1 MQNSEIVLEPEQE
14 QAIQH
19 KKGHLRIVACP
30 GSGKTETVSRR
41 IVELIKDGVN
51 PSTIVAFT
59 FTRKAAENLNFRI
72 RERLEKVCPEKKN
85 FGDMYIGT
93 IDAFCL
99 YMLKELVPEY
109 RSYDILDEQKRMA
122 FVNRRFYDLHMQTLQ
137 KQVGSKWRTL
147 KIFVESADRVLME
160 NINPND
166 LSNEDFARSLKTY
179 WFLLDKERFF
189 DYSSIINKL
198 VNLFDKDPT
207 GGYGQG
213 GQNAGDDSGDGIII
227 QSSEDGNDPDSFE
240 TQETPEEERAR
251 LLSLLHEKIKHIT
264 MDEYQ
269 DVNNLQERLL
279 ELLSINADSV
289 CVVGDDDQ
297 NIFNWRGSDVKFIR
311 DFDVRYSKYDVTT
324 KFLKKNF
331 RSTKGIIDTAL
342 QLIKNNVDRLSS
354 KEMIHNEKSMKETV
368 KGDIVHRHFQTDEDE
383 LDFIVNKIN
392 QLVGTDFI
400 DKANNKYALSLKDF
414 AIIVKSN
421 ADAAAIINHLERND
435 IKVIADN
442 GVNIF
447 SRPVV
452 SFVLDC
458 ISYVFGCP
466 GYTTEKEIPELEELT
481 SRLKKY
487 SKNTD
492 IGKFRADI
500 EGIRHKISKIASA
513 KQIIFDKEKGKT
525 KQVSAD
531 YLRNKFGLQE
541 YFQRILN
548 TIGAEDGDFTDNEFY
563 NLAVL
568 STAISDFEYVYPSLR
583 VKQVSELKWF
593 LLAYAEN
600 TYNDPRYNDPTLVD
614 GVRILTIWKAKGLE
628 FPAVFLPNFVD
639 KNRLSSPKT
648 FVDDKLYNVTKYER
662 TDEDDRRAYYTAIT
676 RSEKFLFITGSAT
689 HNKHFLRNGKPAVKV
704 YKENEFFNELINSH
718 FTDETNIG
726 NTNSGLEPKLLDS
739 GTFPTSY
746 SQLSFYE
753 RCPHDYKMRHVFGF
767 NPGVPKTFGY
777 GTNIHNIINV
787 IHSKYIRERKVPT
800 ETEISELTEKMFHL
814 RFAKGKMEENMKNAA
829 LVVVKNYVDF
839 HSKDFTKILES
850 EKRFQFVMGK
860 ALISGTID
868 LIKDASDNQN
878 TIDDTKIIETIDFKT
893 DKEIDGKYKLD
904 HSEQVRFYSIAEST
918 SLNSIPKKGTIH
930 HIDSNKTED
939 VSISSAEI
947 ENTRQAIIKK
957 IDGIIDGNF
966 TAIPESAKC
975 EGCDWKGI
983 CDKKGFTVGV
993 DFEK

>member
-1 MQNSEIVLEPEQE
+1 MQNSEIVLEPEQQ

-19 KKGHLRIVACP
+19 KKGHLRIIACP

-93 IDAFCL
+93 IDSFCL
-99 YMLKELVPEY
+99 YMLKEIVPEY

-166 LSNEDFARSLKTY
+166 LSNKDFVRSLEEY
-179 WFLLDKERFF
+179 WKILDEERFF
-189 DYSSIINKL
+189 DYASIIHKL
-198 VNLFDKDPT
+198 INVLEDK
-207 GGYGQG
+207 
-213 GQNAGDDSGDGIII
+213 N
-227 QSSEDGNDPDSFE
+227 N
-240 TQETPEEERAR
+240 
-251 LLSLLHEKIKHIT
+251 LSLLNEKIKHVT

-269 DVNNLQERLL
+269 DTNFLQERLL
-279 ELLSINADSV
+279 ELLSVNADSV

-297 NIFNWRGSDVKFIR
+297 NIFNWRGSDLKYIR
-311 DFDVRYSKYDVTT
+311 NFDNKYGNYNVTT
-324 KFLKKNF
+324 KYLKKNF

-342 QLIKNNVDRLSS
+342 QLIENNTDRITS
-354 KEMIHNEKSMKETV
+354 KEMIYNEKSEKQTQ
-368 KGDIVHRHFQTDEDE
+368 KGDIIHRHFQTDENE

-400 DKANNKYALSLKDF
+400 DKANNKYALSLNDF
-414 AIIVKSN
+414 AIIVRSN
-421 ADAAAIINHLERND
+421 SDAEVILNHLERNG

-458 ISYVFGCP
+458 ISYVFGCA
-466 GYTTEKEIPELEELT
+466 GYTTGNEIPKLEELE
-481 SRLKKY
+481 SRLKRNSNSDIEKFR
-487 SKNTD
+487 TD
-492 IGKFRADI
+492 I
-500 EGIRHKISKIASA
+500 ESIRHKIVRVASA
-513 KQIIFDKEKGKT
+513 KQTIFDKEKGKT

-548 TIGAEDGDFTDNEFY
+548 AVGAENGDFTDNEYY

-600 TYNDPRYNDPTLVD
+600 TYNDPRHNDPTLVD

-628 FPAVFLPNFVD
+628 FPVVFLPNFVE
-639 KNRLSSPKT
+639 KNKIPAQKT
-648 FVDDKLYNVTKYER
+648 FVDEKLYNTIRYEG
-662 TDEDDRRAYYTAIT
+662 TDEDDRRGYYTAIT
-676 RSEKFLFITGSAT
+676 RSEKFLFITGST
-689 HNKHFLRNGKPAVKV
+689 IHHTHFLINGKPAKKR
-704 YKENEFFNELINSH
+704 YQENDFLNELGNSH
-718 FTDETNIG
+718 FTNEIDIG
-726 NTNSGLEPKLLDS
+726 NRNSNLKPKTLDA

-753 RCPHDYKMRHVFGF
+753 RCPHDYKIRHIFGF
-767 NPGVPKTFGY
+767 NPGVPKSFGY

-787 IHSKYIRERKVPT
+787 IHSKYIREQKIPSEAEVS
-800 ETEISELTEKMFHL
+800 EITEKMFHL
-814 RFAKGKMEENMKNAA
+814 RFAKGEMEENMKHAG
-829 LVVVKNYVDF
+829 LTIVKNYVDF
-839 HSKDFTKILES
+839 HSKDFTRILES

-868 LIKDASDNQN
+868 LIKDAADNQN
-878 TIDDTKIIETIDFKT
+878 TLDDTKMIETIDFKT
-893 DKEIDGKYKLD
+893 DKEIDGKYQLD
-904 HSEQVRFYSIAEST
+904 HSEQVRFYSIAESI

-930 HIDSNKTED
+930 HIDSNKITD
-939 VSISSAEI
+939 VDISATEI
-947 ENTRQAIIKK
+947 EKTRQRIIQK
-957 IDGIIDGNF
+957 IDKITEGDF
-966 TAIPESAKC
+966 DAIPEKSKC

-983 CDKKGFTVGV
+983 CDKKEITVGV

>member
-14 QAIQH
+14 QSIQH
-19 KKGHLRIVACP
+19 KKGHLRIIACP

-93 IDAFCL
+93 IDSFCL

-122 FVNRRFYDLHMQTLQ
+122 FVNRKFYDLHMKTLQ
-137 KQVGSKWRTL
+137 RQVGSKWRTL
-147 KIFVESADRVLME
+147 KIFVDSADRVLME

-166 LSNEDFARSLKTY
+166 LSNKDFARSLEEY
-179 WFLLDKERFF
+179 WKILDKERFF
-189 DYSSIINKL
+189 DYASIINKL
-198 VNLFDKDPT
+198 INVLEDK
-207 GGYGQG
+207 
-213 GQNAGDDSGDGIII
+213 N
-227 QSSEDGNDPDSFE
+227 N
-240 TQETPEEERAR
+240 
-251 LLSLLHEKIKHIT
+251 LSLLNEKIKHVTI
-264 MDEYQ
+264 DEYQ
-269 DVNNLQERLL
+269 DTNNLQERLL
-279 ELLSINADSV
+279 ELLSVNADSV

-297 NIFNWRGSDVKFIR
+297 NIFNWRGSDLKYITN
-311 DFDVRYSKYDVTT
+311 FDNKYGNYNVTT
-324 KFLKKNF
+324 KYLKKNF

-342 QLIKNNVDRLSS
+342 QLIENNTDRITS
-354 KEMIHNEKSMKETV
+354 KEMIHNEKSEKQTQ
-368 KGDIVHRHFQTDEDE
+368 KGDIIHRHFQTDENE

-392 QLVGTDFI
+392 QLVGTDFL
-400 DKANNKYALSLKDF
+400 DKANNKYALSLNDF
-414 AIIVKSN
+414 AIIVRSN
-421 ADAAAIINHLERND
+421 SDAEAILNHLERNG

-466 GYTTEKEIPELEELT
+466 GYTTGNEIPKLEELT
-481 SRLKKY
+481 SRLKKN
-487 SKNTD
+487 SQNSD
-492 IGKFRADI
+492 IDKFRADI
-500 EGIRHKISKIASA
+500 ESIRHKIARISSA

-548 TIGAEDGDFTDNEFY
+548 AIGAENGDFTDNEYY

-583 VKQVSELKWF
+583 VKQISELKWF
-593 LLAYAEN
+593 LLAYAES
-600 TYNDPRYNDPTLVD
+600 TYNDPRHNDPTLVD

-628 FPAVFLPNFVD
+628 FPVVFLPNFVE
-639 KNRLSSPKT
+639 KNKIPAQKT
-648 FVDDKLYNVTKYER
+648 FVDEKLYNVIRYEG
-662 TDEDDRRAYYTAIT
+662 TNEDDRRVYYTAIT
-676 RSEKFLFITGSAT
+676 RSEKFLFITGST
-689 HNKHFLRNGKPAVKV
+689 IHRTHFLKKGKPTLKG
-704 YKENEFFNELINSH
+704 YKENEFYNEIINSH
-718 FTDETNIG
+718 FTDKIDIKNV
-726 NTNSGLEPKLLDS
+726 NSNLKPKTLDA

-753 RCPHDYKMRHVFGF
+753 RCPHDYKIRHIFGF
-767 NPGVPKTFGY
+767 NPGVPKSFGY

-787 IHSKYIRERKVPT
+787 IHSKYIRERKIPSEAEVL
-800 ETEISELTEKMFHL
+800 EITEKMFHL
-814 RFAKGKMEENMKNAA
+814 RFAKGEMEENMKRAGLA
-829 LVVVKNYVDF
+829 IVKNYVDF

-868 LIKDASDNQN
+868 LIKDASNNQK
-878 TIDDTKIIETIDFKT
+878 TLDDTKMIETIDFKT
-893 DKEIDGKYKLD
+893 DKEIDGKYQLD
-904 HSEQVRFYSIAEST
+904 HSEQVRFYSIAESI
-918 SLNSIPKKGTIH
+918 SLNLIPKKGTIH
-930 HIDSNKTED
+930 HIDSNKITD
-939 VSISSAEI
+939 VDISSIEI
-947 ENTRQAIIKK
+947 EKTRQRIIQK
-957 IDGIIDGNF
+957 IDKITEGDF
-966 TAIPESAKC
+966 DAIPEKSKC

-983 CDKKGFTVGV
+983 CDKKETNVGV

>member
-19 KKGHLRIVACP
+19 KKGHLRIIACP

-93 IDAFCL
+93 IDSFCL
-99 YMLKELVPEY
+99 YMLKELAPEY

-122 FVNRRFYDLHMQTLQ
+122 FVNRRFYDLHMQILQ
-137 KQVGSKWRTL
+137 KQIGSKWKTL

-166 LSNEDFARSLKTY
+166 LSNKDFVRSLEEY
-179 WFLLDKERFF
+179 WKILDEERFF
-189 DYSSIINKL
+189 DYASIINKL
-198 VNLFDKDPT
+198 INVLEYKN
-207 GGYGQG
+207 
-213 GQNAGDDSGDGIII
+213 N
-227 QSSEDGNDPDSFE
+227 
-240 TQETPEEERAR
+240 
-251 LLSLLHEKIKHIT
+251 LSLLNEKIKHVT
-264 MDEYQ
+264 VDEYQ
-269 DVNNLQERLL
+269 DTNNLQERLL
-279 ELLSINADSV
+279 ELLSVNADSV

-297 NIFNWRGSDVKFIR
+297 NIFNWRGSDLKYITN
-311 DFDVRYSKYDVTT
+311 FDNKYSNYNVTT
-324 KFLKKNF
+324 KYLKKNF
-331 RSTKGIIDTAL
+331 RSTNGIIDTAL
-342 QLIKNNVDRLSS
+342 QLIKNNTDRITS
-354 KEMIHNEKSMKETV
+354 KKMIHNERSEKQTQ
-368 KGDIVHRHFQTDEDE
+368 KGDIIHRHFQTDEDE
-383 LDFIVNKIN
+383 LNFIVNKIN

-400 DKANNKYALSLKDF
+400 DKANNKYALSLNDF
-414 AIIVKSN
+414 AIIVRSN
-421 ADAAAIINHLERND
+421 SDAEAIINHLERNE

-466 GYTTEKEIPELEELT
+466 GYTTGNEIPKLEELA
-481 SRLKKY
+481 SRLKKN
-487 SKNTD
+487 SQNSD
-492 IGKFRADI
+492 IGKFRADV
-500 EGIRHKISKIASA
+500 ESIRHKIIRISSV
-513 KQIIFDKEKGKT
+513 KQTIFDIKKRKT

-548 TIGAEDGDFTDNEFY
+548 AIGAENGDFTDNEYY

-600 TYNDPRYNDPTLVD
+600 TYNDPRHNDPTLVG

-628 FPAVFLPNFVD
+628 FPVVFLPNFVE
-639 KNRLSSPKT
+639 KNKIPPQKT
-648 FVDDKLYNVTKYER
+648 FIDNKLYNVIRYEG
-662 TDEDDRRAYYTAIT
+662 TDEDDRRGYYTAIT
-676 RSEKFLFITGSAT
+676 RSEKFLFITGST
-689 HNKHFLRNGKPAVKV
+689 IHRTHFLIKGKPASKR
-704 YKENEFFNELINSH
+704 YQENEFLNELGNPH
-718 FTDETNIG
+718 FTNEIDIG
-726 NTNSGLEPKLLDS
+726 NTNSNLKPKTLDA

-753 RCPHDYKMRHVFGF
+753 RCPHDYKMRHIFGF
-767 NPGVPKTFGY
+767 NPGVPKSFGY

-787 IHSKYIRERKVPT
+787 IHSKYIREQKIPSEAEVL
-800 ETEISELTEKMFHL
+800 ELTEKMFHL
-814 RFAKGKMEENMKNAA
+814 RFAKGEMENNMKHAG
-829 LVVVKNYVDF
+829 LEIVKNYIDF

-878 TIDDTKIIETIDFKT
+878 TLDDTKMIETIDFKT
-893 DKEIDGKYKLD
+893 DKEIDGKYQLD
-904 HSEQVRFYSIAEST
+904 HSEQVRFYSIAESI

-930 HIDSNKTED
+930 HIDLNKITD
-939 VSISSAEI
+939 VDISATEI
-947 ENTRQAIIKK
+947 EKTRQRIIQK
-957 IDGIIDGNF
+957 IDKITKGDF
-966 TAIPESAKC
+966 DAIPEKSKC

-983 CDKKGFTVGV
+983 CDKKGITVGV